1 MVTHDWQIPDM
12 IMRDLRRGYTYDHE
26 CNVIKIDD
34 DLAKARL
41 AFLVRITGDEL
52 AREKARRYLHQ
63 LKEIENVF
71 IISEYTDS
79 FLWQSSRSKSRLY
92 R

>member
-1 MVTHDWQIPDM
+1 MVTHDWEIPDV
-12 IMRDLRRGYTYDHE
+12 IMRDLRRGYTYDRE
-26 CNVIKIDD
+26 CNVIKMDD

-63 LKEIENVF
+63 LKEGERVF
-71 IISEYTDS
+71 IY
-79 FLWQSSRSKSRLY
+79 
-92 R
+92 

>member
-1 MVTHDWQIPDM
+1 MVAHDWEIPDV

-26 CNVIKIDD
+26 CNVIKMDD

-63 LKEIENVF
+63 LKERENVF
-71 IISEYTDS
+71 IY
-79 FLWQSSRSKSRLY
+79 
-92 R
+92 